1 MNSQFKESRLYF
13 WTVQIL
19 LIIIG
24 VFLLSRMP
32 FILLP
37 IKKVFSAI
45 VGPVLIAVFLF
56 YVLKP
61 LIRFFEKKGIHRLIS
76 FSLSLLL
83 LICLISLS
91 VISLLPQLV
100 AQFVA
105 LSQMIPEYSSQFSQ
119 WLNQVDLPSSL
130 GGFNVQ
136 EQLNQM
142 NLTISN
148 LLNFTIISLTNSL
161 SVFASFL
168 MTFLIS
174 LFTVP
179 FILFFMFKDGDHFLK
194 ALSVFFPKKIKSE
207 LEIVCREIDEVL
219 SAYIT
224 STILDA
230 LLIGILSFALFTIL
244 GQPYALLLGVFC
256 GVTNIIPYLGPFIGA
271 VPALLIACFISGW
284 QVLWTAVGLFI
295 IQQLDANLIKPFLMA
310 KSLSIHPLTIIL
322 ILIGAGSIGGIIGMI
337 ICIPLYGIVKV
348 IVLNSR
354 RLYLAAIK

>member
-32 FILLP
+32 FILQPL
-37 IKKVFSAI
+37 KKIFSAI
-45 VGPVLIAVFLF
+45 VGPVLISVFLF

-100 AQFVA
+100 DQFVA

-119 WLNQVDLPSSL
+119 WLSQVELPSSL